1 MTQHPS
7 SPPAPLAWTCTG
19 VSWRGGQPAL
29 TMTDSSGDELS
40 RPLRYGEPF
49 GVQFTGPR
57 LCIGIWRGDV
67 RACPFNSPVDPAH
80 GTAQCPACAAADPGR
95 MLARDATVDPREFRL
110 YLATFGTGVLKVGI
124 TALDRG
130 DERLLE
136 QGALAFTWLAQG
148 SHPAIRAAEAAVAAA
163 GMATERPRRSTKLAG
178 WWQPGEQ
185 AHRRDALATVASAA
199 HRLPTWPA
207 EVRRTVVDVVDHADL
222 YGLGDLPEHLDDLD
236 QLAPGAVLA
245 GRIRAVI
252 GPEILLDHP
261 GGPASAPDCGLV
273 VSGRRLAGWPITP
286 ARAAG
291 IGYTTRPVQHSAGT
305 STDGVADAVQ
315 HALF

>member
-1 MTQHPS
+1 MTEHPS
-7 SPPAPLAWTCTG
+7 TPPVPPAWTCTG

-29 TMTDSSGDELS
+29 TMSDASDGELS

-49 GVQFTGPR
+49 GVEITGPR
-57 LCIGIWRGDV
+57 RCIGIWRGDV
-67 RACPFNSPVDPAH
+67 RSCPIDSTIDPAH
-80 GTAQCPACAAADPGR
+80 GTAQCPTCATAAPGR
-95 MLARDATVDPREFRL
+95 MLARDATIDPREFRL
-110 YLATFGTGVLKVGI
+110 YLATFGAGVLKVGI
-124 TALDRG
+124 TAVDRG
-130 DERLLE
+130 AERLLE

-148 SHPAIRAAEAAVAAA
+148 SHPAIRTVETAVAAA
-163 GMATERPRRSTKLAG
+163 GMATERPRRSTKLAA

-185 AHRRDALATVASAA
+185 AQRRDALATVASAA
-199 HRLPTWPA
+199 HRLPTWPT

-222 YGLGDLPEHLDDLD
+222 YGLGDLPDHIDDLD
-236 QLAPGAVLA
+236 QLAPAAVLT

-261 GGPASAPDCGLV
+261 DGLRSAPDHGLI
-273 VSGRRLAGWPITP
+273 VSGRRVAGWPIAP

-291 IGYTTRPVQHSAGT
+291 SGYTTRPVQHSGGT
-305 STDGVADAVQ
+305 TTDGVAHAVQ